1 MPENDPRA
9 AAGRNPAPRIAELS
23 GILLASLKALAE
35 AGEPD
40 AACRLAGSACA
51 ALRRDEPEQWSR
63 FNKLLH
69 RLSPMTGA
77 AAK

>member
-23 GILLASLKALAE
+23 DILLASLKALAE

-69 RLSPMTGA
+69 RLSPMTRA

>member
-1 MPENDPRA
+1 MSKPSPSDS
-9 AAGRNPAPRIAELS
+9 NPAPRTAELCD
-23 GILLASLKALAE
+23 ILLASLKALAE
-35 AGEPD
+35 AGEPE

-51 ALRRDEPEQWSR
+51 ALRKGEPEQWSR

>member
-23 GILLASLKALAE
+23 DILLASLKALAE

-40 AACRLAGSACA
+40 AACRLAGSAGA
-51 ALRRDEPEQWSR
+51 AWRRDEPEQWSR

>member
-1 MPENDPRA
+1 MLENDPRA

-23 GILLASLKALAE
+23 DILLASLKALAE

-40 AACRLAGSACA
+40 AACRFAGSACA

-69 RLSPMTGA
+69 RLSPMTRA